1 MIVGSSHTVA
11 FYRSLQMIRRT
22 LLSVAM
28 AAVFVVV
35 SSAPGRQDDAVA
47 RLRTVAESSDFK
59 ATSKHDDVV
68 AMIDALADASP
79 LARRIDLGA
88 TVENRAI
95 PMLVVADPPVASAE
109 EARKQNKIIVLLL
122 GNIHAGEVA
131 GKEALLM
138 LAREVL
144 AGDDRDLLEHLI
156 LCFVPIYNADGNER
170 FGLDNRPGQVGPEQ
184 GMGVRPNAQGLDL
197 NRDFIKMDAPET
209 RALIR
214 FMRQWDPHVFIDTHT
229 TNGSYHR
236 YLITYAGPKAPAGD
250 TAIID
255 YAHDTMMPRISAS
268 LKARTGYESFFY
280 GNFNRDRTK
289 WETFPAEARYGTT
302 YFGLRNRLS
311 ILSEA
316 YSYAPYKDRV
326 HGTLEFVRECL
337 RDIREHRAE
346 VKALLQ
352 GGDDRAKKRGPSD
365 TMALR
370 SRAIARK
377 EKAAILGFVEEQ
389 EGNRPRPT
397 AQPREYQVDLVDD
410 FEAALEVSLPAAYLI
425 PAAQREVIHKL
436 QWHGVAVLE
445 LREDLELDVEVDRI
459 TSLRRSERQF
469 QNREVL
475 TLEIERRS
483 GLMGV
488 PAGTLV
494 VRTDQPL
501 GRLAAYLLE
510 PQSED
515 GLALWGLVRGVS
527 EAADYPIVRLPSDD
541 EPLLT
546 TEHRPLDD
554 ERTFGQVITNDLL
567 ESRRGLP
574 NFSGSPINVSR
585 WLDDEHYLV
594 NKGGSQRKVHALTG
608 RSEVYQAP
616 AELDPGPIAAALETL
631 APLDRRTARNFANR
645 ASSSM
650 DSGRTGAFFNH
661 ENDLYYVTADG
672 SAARRLTST
681 PQPEELAQFSP
692 DGRFVSFV
700 RDDDL
705 FVVDV
710 RTAVERAL
718 TTGGSDTLRRGKADW
733 VYFEELFGRRWNAY
747 WWSPD
752 SSRIAFLETD
762 SSMVPEFTIVG
773 DHQYNQIVEVARYP
787 KPGQPNPVVR
797 LGIVT
802 AAGGEVQWVDLSTYD
817 PHDLL
822 ISGVG
827 WWPDSQSAYFYAQ
840 NRIQTWLDVCRVP
853 AAGGEPTVLWRDQ
866 TQAWITSPGSPR
878 FLEDGGFLLTSERTG
893 WEHWYRYDKDAR
905 EIGPVTSGEWE
916 ARRIERLDEKNNLI
930 FISGTRDNHLGSDLY
945 RIDMTD
951 GGVTRLT
958 GGAGSHRVEISPT
971 GAYFIDSW
979 SSLTQTPRVELRDAT
994 DGRLLRTLDSNP
1006 VYVLEEW
1013 NLGREER
1020 VTISARDGY
1029 PLDALI
1035 IYPPDFDPQKRYPV
1049 WFSTYAGPHAPT
1061 ISDRWGGGN
1070 TRDRALASEGIV
1082 IYKSDPRSAS
1092 GRGAVSAWAAYR
1104 QLGVS
1109 ELHDIEDAINWL
1121 TDKPCIDADRVGMTG
1136 HSYGGFM
1143 TAFAM
1148 THSKLFCAG
1157 IAGAPPTDWREYDSI
1172 YTERYMSTPQDN
1184 PEGYKATSAIEGAK
1198 NLHGRLRL
1206 VHGTMD
1212 DNVHMQNTTRLV
1224 KALQDADKD
1233 FELMIYP
1240 GFRHG
1245 IFNRHYS
1252 RSTREFILESLGVAE
1267 RDEGSGGEPLRASV
1281 RSQADGWYDEGD

>member
-1 MIVGSSHTVA
+1 M
-11 FYRSLQMIRRT
+11 LRRCLVSAVLT
-22 LLSVAM
+22 ALLALCP
-28 AAVFVVV
+28 AA
-35 SSAPGRQDDAVA
+35 AGRQDDGVHH
-47 RLRTVAESSDFK
+47 LRTVAEASEWK
-59 ATSKHDDVV
+59 ATSKYDDVV
-68 AMIDALADASP
+68 SMMNALAEASP
-79 LARRIDLGA
+79 LAYRVELGA
-88 TVENRAI
+88 TVKGRSI
-95 PMLVVADPPVASAE
+95 PVLVLAEPAVRSAD
-109 EARKQNKIIVLLL
+109 EAKESGKLVVLLL

-138 LAREVL
+138 LARDIL
-144 AGDDRDLLEHLI
+144 AGEDRSLLEHLV
-156 LCFVPIYNADGNER
+156 LCFVPIYNADGNEKMSP
-170 FGLDNRPGQVGPEQ
+170 DNRPGQVGPEQ
-184 GMGVRPNAQGLDL
+184 GMGERPNAQGLDL
-197 NRDFIKMDAPET
+197 NRDFVKLDAPET
-209 RALIR
+209 RALVR

-236 YLITYAGPKAPAGD
+236 YLITYAGPKSPAGD
-250 TAIID
+250 SSILD
-255 YAHDTMMPRISAS
+255 YAHDAMMPRISAA
-268 LKARTGYESFFY
+268 LRERTGYESFFY
-280 GNFNRDRTK
+280 GNFDREKTR

-302 YFGLRNRLS
+302 YFGLRHRLS

-326 HGTLEFVRECL
+326 LGTLEFVRQCL
-337 RDIREHRAE
+337 RDLRDHREE
-346 VKALLQ
+346 VQALLK
-352 GGDDRAKKRGPSD
+352 RADEAASRRRPGE
-365 TMALR
+365 TIALR
-370 SRAIARK
+370 SRAAARPDK
-377 EKAAILGFVEEQ
+377 VKILGFVEEQ
-389 EGNRPRPT
+389 DGDRRRPT
-397 AQPREYQVDLVDD
+397 DQPREYEVDLVDR
-410 FEAALEVSLPAAYLI
+410 FEAALEVPLPAAYLI
-425 PAAQREVIHKL
+425 PASQRDVVHNL

-445 LREDLELDVEVDRI
+445 LREDIELNVEVDRVV
-459 TSLRRSERQF
+459 SLRQSERSF
-469 QNREVL
+469 QNRSASM
-475 TLEIERRS
+475 LEIERRS
-483 GLMGV
+483 GMMGV

-510 PQSED
+510 SQGED
-515 GLALWGLVRGVS
+515 GLALWGLVTGLS
-527 EAADYPIVRLPSDD
+527 EGEDYPIVRLPGDD

-546 TEHRPLDD
+546 VPHRPLDD
-554 ERTFGQVITNDLL
+554 DRTFGQVITEDRL

-574 NFSGSPINVSR
+574 NFSGSAVSVSR
-585 WLDDEHYLV
+585 WLDEEHYLV
-594 NKGGSQRKVHALTG
+594 NKGGRLRKVHALSG
-608 RSEVYQAP
+608 RSEPYEAP
-616 AELDPGPIAAALETL
+616 PELDTGPLAAALETL
-631 APLDRRTARNFANR
+631 APIDRRTARSLANR
-645 ASSSM
+645 AGSSM

-661 ENDLYYVTADG
+661 ENDLYYVAADG

-700 RDDDL
+700 RDNDL

-710 RTAVERAL
+710 QTATERAL

-762 SSMVPEFTIVG
+762 SSTVPEFTIVG
-773 DHQYNQIVEVARYP
+773 DHVYDQIVEVARYP

-797 LGIVT
+797 LGTVT
-802 AAGGEVQWVDLSTYD
+802 AAGGDVQWVDLSGYD
-817 PHDLL
+817 EHDRL
-822 ISGVG
+822 ISHVG
-827 WWPDSQSAYFYAQ
+827 WWPDSETIYFYVQ
-840 NRIQTWLDVCRVP
+840 NRIQTWLDACRAP
-853 AAGGEPTVLWRDQ
+853 AGGGTLTRLWRDQ

-878 FLEDGGFLLTSERTG
+878 FLDDGGFLLTSERTG
-893 WEHWYRYDKDAR
+893 WEHWYRYDKDAA

-945 RIDMTD
+945 RINMTD

-958 GGAGSHRVEISPT
+958 NGQGSHSVSISPD
-971 GAYFIDSW
+971 GRYFIDSW

-994 DGRLLRTLDSNP
+994 DGRLLRIIDSNP

-1013 NLGREER
+1013 KLGREER
-1020 VTISARDGY
+1020 VVISARDGY

-1035 IYPPDFDPQKRYPV
+1035 LYPSDFDPSRRYPV
-1049 WFSTYAGPHAPT
+1049 WFTTYAGPHAPT
-1061 ISDRWGGGN
+1061 ISDRWGGGR
-1070 TRDRALASEGIV
+1070 TRDQALANEGI
-1082 IYKSDPRSAS
+1082 IIAKSDPRSAS
-1092 GRGAVSAWAAYR
+1092 GRGAVSAWTAYR
-1104 QLGVS
+1104 QLGVP
-1109 ELHDIEDAINWL
+1109 ELRDIEDVISWL
-1121 TDKPCIDADRVGMTG
+1121 ADKPYVDGSRVGMTG

-1148 THSKLFCAG
+1148 THSKLFCCG
-1157 IAGAPPTDWREYDSI
+1157 IAGAPPTDWREYDTI

-1184 PEGYKATSAIEGAK
+1184 PEGYSATSVIEAAG

-1206 VHGTMD
+1206 VHGSMD
-1212 DNVHMQNTTRLV
+1212 DNVHMQNTIRLV

-1252 RSTREFILESLGVAE
+1252 RSTREFILESLGVSQPSHRE
-1267 RDEGSGGEPLRASV
+1267 TEPARAAV
-1281 RSQADGWYDEGD
+1281 RSQAEGWYDEGD